1 MNNYAELVGKIVKEP
16 EFDYESHGKKYYMT
30 VMHVERLSGVIDKIP
45 LMIPEDLMSEV
56 LIEKRV
62 YVSGQFSSYMVH
74 YADRNRL
81 LLYVFVNKIE
91 QVDSP
96 EDDNLLFLDGF
107 ICKEPILRENPNGR
121 WICDLMIAVSRN
133 NHKFSDYIP
142 TIVWG
147 RNARYAGMLSI
158 GTNVRLYGRIQSR
171 EYQKIIDGQ
180 TYIKTAY
187 EFSASVIEV
196 YNEDK
201 DD

>member
-16 EFDYESHGKKYYMT
+16 EFDYEAHGKKYYMT

-91 QVDSP
+91 QFDSP

-107 ICKEPILRENPNGR
+107 ICKDPILRETPNGR

-171 EYQKIIDGQ
+171 EYTKITDDG
-180 TYIKTAY
+180 TLMKTAY
-187 EFSASVIEV
+187 EFSVGRMEV
-196 YNEDK
+196 SYE
-201 DD
+201 

>member
-1 MNNYAELVGKIVKEP
+1 MNNHVELVGKITKEP
-16 EFDYESHGKKYYMT
+16 EFDYEARGKKFYMT
-30 VMHVERLSGVIDKIP
+30 IMHVERLSGVVDKIP
-45 LMIPEDLMSEV
+45 LMLPEKLIGEV
-56 LIEKRV
+56 LVGEKV

-74 YADRNRL
+74 YADCNRL
-81 LLYVFVNKIE
+81 LLYVFVKKIE
-91 QVDSP
+91 QCESP

-107 ICKEPILRENPNGR
+107 ICKEPILRETPNGR
-121 WICDLMIAVSRN
+121 WICDLMIAVNRN

-171 EYQKIIDGQ
+171 EYKKIIDGQ

-187 EFSASVIEV
+187 EFSAGVMEV
-196 YNEDK
+196 QE
-201 DD
+201 